1 MGLPKRRVS
10 KSRRDKRRTGKS
22 LTASVHFHLPGLR
35 GARSSPPRLS
45 QLRLLQGA
53 QSDQDRR
60 RIRKDGMTPHDTR
73 KNRPLAGLDLES
85 RQMVLDTV
93 AQLKKRLLT
102 KERIL
107 EFDRKEIFPEDVIR
121 EMLGP
126 EIGLQLLM
134 IPEAY
139 GGLGGGARDSCAVTR
154 EMAKICLGITT
165 AFFAIQ
171 LGADPIMV
179 GATEEQKQKWLGKIA
194 AGDALVAYAVTEPDA
209 GSNVAALKTKADP
222 VTDASGRITGYRING
237 NKQFISTGG
246 YADFITVLAD
256 APEGPTFFIMEK
268 DTAGF
273 QRGKG
278 EEKHGIRAS
287 NTSPLTFTDAFVPV
301 ENLVGGVPGQGLKQ
315 ANEVF
320 GYTRLMVAAMGL
332 GAGEAALEIAV
343 PYAKERIQFK
353 TPLSEK
359 QGYTH
364 KLIVPNVVRLA
375 AAAAY
380 IDEVAE
386 RLDAGEKDLEVEGS
400 IAKWFATEAGNRAA
414 EDGIQALG
422 GYGYINEYGVE
433 KIKRDVRITTIYEG
447 TSEIQQNIIS
457 TFRWKKSRKTKGEF
471 YGAMAAE
478 MDQLEKARPGCGGRF
493 YALAARALNHLI
505 GVADTRRLTRQQIL
519 MFDLADL
526 MAHVEVGVAVA
537 RRADALA
544 AAGDPQ
550 AERAALVARI
560 FAREVCELLGTQ
572 QPANSH
578 RHRRDRSRRRGRLSG
593 RDPLRRICRELPQ
606 PDQGHGPAGRH
617 RFRTM
622 TPGSATQGDRHAL

>member
-1 MGLPKRRVS
+1 MAS
-10 KSRRDKRRTGKS
+10 QD
-22 LTASVHFHLPGLR
+22 TAKG
-35 GARSSPPRLS
+35 RS
-45 QLRLLQGA
+45 
-53 QSDQDRR
+53 
-60 RIRKDGMTPHDTR
+60 
-73 KNRPLAGLDLES
+73 LAGLDPES
-85 RQMVLDTV
+85 RQLILDTV
-93 AQLKKRLLT
+93 SQLKKRLLT
-102 KERIL
+102 KERVL

-134 IPEAY
+134 IPETY
-139 GGLGGGARDSCAVTR
+139 GGLGGGARDSCAITR

-171 LGADPIMV
+171 LGADPIIV
-179 GATEEQKQKWLGKIA
+179 GATEEQKKKWLGKIA
-194 AGDALVAYAVTEPDA
+194 AGEALVAYAVTEPDA
-209 GSNVAALKTKADP
+209 GSNVAALKTKAEP
-222 VTDASGRITGYRING
+222 VTDAAGRITGYRING

-268 DTAGF
+268 ETPGY

-287 NTSPLTFTDAFVPV
+287 NTSPLTFSDAFVPL
-301 ENLVGGVPGQGLKQ
+301 ENLIGGVPGQGLKQ
-315 ANEVF
+315 ANAVF
-320 GYTRLMVAAMGL
+320 GYTRLMVASMAL
-332 GAGEAALEIAV
+332 GGGEAALEIAV
-343 PYAKERIQFK
+343 PYAKQRIQFK

-375 AAAAY
+375 AAEAY

-386 RLDAGEKDLEVEGS
+386 RLDAGEQDLEVEGS

-414 EDGIQALG
+414 EDAIQALG
-422 GYGYINEYGVE
+422 GYGYITEYLVE

-457 TFRWKKSRKTKGEF
+457 TFRWKKSRKTKGGF

-478 MDQLEKARPGCGGRF
+478 MEQLEQTHPGCAGRF
-493 YALAARALNHLI
+493 YGLAARALSHLI
-505 GVADTRRLTRQQIL
+505 GVADARRLTRQQIL
-519 MFDLADL
+519 MFDLAEL
-526 MAHVEVGVAVA
+526 MAHLEVGVAAA
-537 RRADALA
+537 RRAGALA
-544 AAGDPQ
+544 GSGVQ

-560 FAREVCELLGTQ
+560 FAWEVCQLFER
-572 QPANSH
+572 NSL
-578 RHRRDRSRRRGRLSG
+578 RILSG
-593 RDPLRRICRELPQ
+593 TGDLDAAAVAESLTEIRFSEFAGSCRNVIKDMDRLA
-606 PDQGHGPAGRH
+606 DIVFGR
-617 RFRTM
+617 
-622 TPGSATQGDRHAL
+622 